1 MSFFSSCVS
10 CPNVSVH
17 GSAERIIDTV
27 EPMYLKYVFLPRL
40 LFSCYTIERILHLDQ
55 PIPQRFPWITPSVW
69 VYIKQNVC
77 FYLHKVGHSAHLQVN
92 NNGTEYKVEGGHYRV
107 NEKFLQFINKISGL
121 WPSLSESY
129 SYVPRSKR
137 SKASNKSIL

>member
-55 PIPQRFPWITPSVW
+55 PIPQRFTWITPYVW

-107 NEKFLQFINKISGL
+107 NEKFLQFINKIQDY
-121 WPSLSESY
+121 SLLYQSLTPMCQG
-129 SYVPRSKR
+129 PRDR
-137 SKASNKSIL
+137 KASNKSIL